1 MGIDMVYS
9 FHHFYYW
16 VRGGL
21 EYAQAYRAK
30 VLRRIGVDARFVFT
44 TMFPDTAIWQVM
56 EEMGFLDSEVLWLNG
71 FFTDCRVSPV
81 TYTLEQLRASFGE
94 KNFTFSRKGSVVT
107 YSFPDRQSYYVV
119 HMKDSTSNCVYK
131 VEMIVNGC
139 LLRTDYYTYC
149 RIYSEY
155 YAPLDG
161 QAHLYLRRYFQQ
173 DGTTAYEEII
183 DRDEVVYKF
192 PDRILYSKNEL
203 LGYMISRL
211 QLTKEDVVLIDAA
224 MGTIDIAAI
233 IQNAAPA
240 RIGLVMHS
248 NHFVESETNEDHVR
262 WHVYY
267 EYAMSHPELL
277 AFYIAST
284 EVQNRYLTEQ
294 FWRYKQVT
302 SNVVTIPPSGLDMLQ
317 YPQERRRKHAV
328 ITASRLAFEKH
339 VDWIIAAVVEARRA
353 VPDLTLDIYGEGGEE
368 QKLRRQIEQLQCG
381 EYVRLCGHRK
391 LDEIY
396 RDYEVYVSAS
406 FMESFGITFMEAIGA
421 GLALVGF
428 DVLYGSRNFIDEG
441 QNGYIVPW
449 KNTMDEKERIHML
462 AACMIRLFTED
473 DLDAFHEHS
482 YQKARGYLTEEIERK
497 WRDLLCRE
505 I

>member
-1 MGIDMVYS
+1 
-9 FHHFYYW
+9 
-16 VRGGL
+16 
-21 EYAQAYRAK
+21 
-30 VLRRIGVDARFVFT
+30 
-44 TMFPDTAIWQVM
+44 
-56 EEMGFLDSEVLWLNG
+56 
-71 FFTDCRVSPV
+71 
-81 TYTLEQLRASFGE
+81 
-94 KNFTFSRKGSVVT
+94 
-107 YSFPDRQSYYVV
+107 
-119 HMKDSTSNCVYK
+119 
-131 VEMIVNGC
+131 
-139 LLRTDYYTYC
+139 
-149 RIYSEY
+149 
-155 YAPLDG
+155 
-161 QAHLYLRRYFQQ
+161 
-173 DGTTAYEEII
+173 
-183 DRDEVVYKF
+183 
-192 PDRILYSKNEL
+192 
-203 LGYMISRL
+203 MISRL

-248 NHFVESETNEDHVR
+248 NHFVESETDEDHVC

-294 FWRYKQVT
+294 FRRYKQVT

-339 VDWIIAAVVEARRA
+339 VDWIIAAVVEARRV

-391 LDEIY
+391 LNEIY

-462 AACMIRLFTED
+462 ASCMIRLFTED

>member
-1 MGIDMVYS
+1 MIYS

-30 VLRRIGVDARFVFT
+30 VLRSIGVDARFVFT
-44 TMFPDTAIWQVM
+44 TMFPDIAMQQIM
-56 EEMGFLDSEVLWLNG
+56 EEMGYLDSELLWLNG

-94 KNFTFSRKGSVVT
+94 KKFSFSRDGSTAV
-107 YSFPDRQSYYVV
+107 YSFPDIQSYYVV
-119 HMKDSTSNCVYK
+119 HMKDSVSDCVYK
-131 VEMIVNGC
+131 VEIIVNGC

-161 QAHLYLRRYFQQ
+161 QAHLYLRRFFHE

-183 DRDEVVYKF
+183 DKDEAVYKF
-192 PDRILYSKNEL
+192 PDKILYSKNEL
-203 LGYMISRL
+203 LGYMVSCL
-211 QLTKEDVVLIDAA
+211 QLTKEDVVLIDTG

-240 RIGLVMHS
+240 RVGLVMHS
-248 NHFVESETNEDHVR
+248 NHFVESETDENHIR
-262 WHVYY
+262 WHVFY
-267 EYAMSHPELL
+267 EYAMSHPEQM

-284 EVQNRYLTEQ
+284 EVQNHYLTEQ
-294 FWRYKQVT
+294 FRRYKNVT
-302 SNVVTIPPSGLDMLQ
+302 ANIVTIPPSGLNTLQ
-317 YPQERRRKHAV
+317 YPQAGRRKHAV

-339 VDWIIAAVVEARRA
+339 VDWIIAAAVEAKRSIS
-353 VPDLTLDIYGEGGEE
+353 DLTLDIYGEGAEE
-368 QKLRRQIEQLQCG
+368 EKLRKQIEQLRCG
-381 EYVRLCGHRK
+381 DYVRLCGHQK
-391 LDEIY
+391 LDEVY
-396 RDYEVYVSAS
+396 QNYEVYVSAS
-406 FMESFGITFMEAIGA
+406 INEPFGITFLEALGA
-421 GLALVGF
+421 GLALVGL

-441 QNGYIVPW
+441 KNGYIVPW
-449 KNTMDEKERIHML
+449 KNTMDEKERIHRL
-462 AACMIRLFTED
+462 AACMVRLFTEEE
-473 DLDAFHEHS
+473 LDAFHAHS
-482 YQKARGYLTEEIERK
+482 YQKAKEYLTEEIERK
-497 WRDLLCRE
+497 WRDLLCGT